1 MERIRLA
8 ALTQKDEKLQVPLIC
23 NLGREVWKTKE
34 ASLPSDAL
42 LGDQE
47 RRGIMMEAVTASC
60 MLMAGGEVLIMRH
73 PKAVNMTKSLIN
85 GLIG

>member
-1 MERIRLA
+1 MERIRFA
-8 ALTQKDEKLQVPLIC
+8 ALTQQDEKLQVPIIC

-34 ASLPSDAL
+34 AGMPSDDMM
-42 LGDQE
+42 GDQE
-47 RRGIMMEAVTASC
+47 KRGIMMEVMTASC

-73 PKAVNMTKSLIN
+73 PKAINMTKSLIN